1 MIGGMMKRISIR
13 TRETAGLTLAIAG
26 ATLWAVALT
35 ILTPAARAGEK
46 TALPRPGEGEI
57 LLWAH
62 DLRWAAVVGV
72 VAGLALI
79 TCERGQG
86 RSAIPAACGVVLCV
100 ADVLFVRAGSHGWK
114 SAALAW
120 GLALVLIGFARTWLL
135 RCSGSKE
142 PNEALAGYG
151 VAAAWCAPLLMM
163 NAHGSAGRTS
173 LPTGLAT
180 AMGLTQALLVVAA
193 FACVASAGPR
203 APRLAGPAAF
213 VCAALLGVAGALSAG
228 HPQVFWATFLGGPL
242 VAAAVFLAA
251 RPPLPRWY
259 AVLIAA
265 AVLYPV
271 LVIGSTRLAQDVLPA
286 VWKDYPPHGTAALP
300 GGIAAGAI
308 VGLTVGLFQGRLA
321 ARGTSRAAAPRK
333 TGTRKAAARTAR
345 VARRKSA

>member
-1 MIGGMMKRISIR
+1 MMKRISIR
-13 TRETAGLTLAIAG
+13 TRETAGLALAIAG
-26 ATLWAVALT
+26 AALWAVALT
-35 ILTPAARAGEK
+35 LLTPAARAREDL
-46 TALPRPGEGEI
+46 ALARPGQGEI

-62 DLRWAAVVGV
+62 DLRWAAVVAV

-79 TCERGQG
+79 TCERGKW
-86 RSAIPAACGVVLCV
+86 RSAIPAACGIALCV
-100 ADVLFVRAGSHGWK
+100 ADTLFAMSGSQGWK
-114 SAALAW
+114 STILAW

-135 RCSGSKE
+135 RGSGSKE
-142 PNEALAGYG
+142 PNKSLAGYG

-163 NAHGSAGRTS
+163 NAHGPADRPL
-173 LPTGLAT
+173 LPTGLGT
-180 AMGLTQALLVVAA
+180 AMGLTQALLVITA

-203 APRLAGPAAF
+203 VTRPAWLAAF
-213 VCAALLGVAGALSAG
+213 ACAGLLGMAGALSAG

-265 AVLYPV
+265 TVLYPV
-271 LVIGSTRLAQDVLPA
+271 VVIGSTRLAQDVLPA

-308 VGLTVGLFQGRLA
+308 VGLAVGLFLGRLA
-321 ARGTSRAAAPRK
+321 ARATPRPAAPRR
-333 TGTRKAAARTAR
+333 TGTRKAVSR
-345 VARRKSA
+345 VLRRKSA